1 MEFDWSKPFS
11 FDIAKQYSP
20 TSSGGAPMFDPASM
34 AFAGLG
40 AVGNAAGALFSGN
53 AASQQ
58 VRQRAIS
65 DAMALRYKESGMFGE
80 AGNAIANRIYG
91 ATIGDPLSENL
102 QRGAKRFEYDFLE
115 PKQQAFDTESARRQ
129 LNTRNSTAFKDAARF
144 TADLENRAQMIRN
157 MGAGINM
164 FGQTGQTAR
173 FTA

>member
-1 MEFDWSKPFS
+1 MKFDWSKPFS

-34 AFAGLG
+34 A
-40 AVGNAAGALFSGN
+40 
-53 AASQQ
+53 
-58 VRQRAIS
+58 I
-65 DAMALRYKESGMFGE
+65 E
-80 AGNAIANRIYG
+80 
-91 ATIGDPLSENL
+91 
-102 QRGAKRFEYDFLE
+102 
-115 PKQQAFDTESARRQ
+115 AFDTESARRQ